1 MGQEPGRRGGHC
13 RGSVSQADST
23 GALDLT
29 LRPWEGPIPAM
40 GRRRRVHGADWYP
53 GGGCCYPGLNDRAK
67 GSWGQSGVSGARGD
81 ENC

>member
-1 MGQEPGRRGGHC
+1 M
-13 RGSVSQADST
+13 
-23 GALDLT
+23 T